1 MRCGR
6 HARLRGG
13 AIRVIDES
21 QCMLTATQRIRVE
34 WAHCDPAGI
43 IFNPHYYRWMD
54 SGTHALLQ
62 AAGFDLIG
70 EIRRDKL
77 FRGFPLVASNM
88 NFRKPLYF
96 GDVTTCS
103 SRVER
108 FGNTSFVMAH
118 EFRRDDHEEAVA
130 SGSEVRLW
138 GYVEAHDPETL
149 KGRAMPDE
157 VREMLS
163 LDGTVDVSV

>member
-1 MRCGR
+1 
-6 HARLRGG
+6 
-13 AIRVIDES
+13 
-21 QCMLTATQRIRVE
+21 MLTATHRIRVE

-88 NFRKPLYF
+88 EFRKPLYF
-96 GDVTTCS
+96 GDITTCS

-108 FGNTSFVMAH
+108 FGNTSFVVAH
-118 EFRRDDHEEAVA
+118 EFRRAGLEEPVA
-130 SGSEVRLW
+130 RGSEVRVW
-138 GYVEAHDPETL
+138 GYVDADDPEKL
-149 KGRAMPDE
+149 KAKPMPQEVRAM
-157 VREMLS
+157 LS
-163 LDGTVDVSV
+163 VDGSVDVSA